1 MKIAVIGSGYVGL
14 VAGTCFAENG
24 HEVVCVDNDVGKI
37 EALTRGEIPI
47 YEPGLEEMVHLAAA
61 DRTESAP
68 ERVISLFALH
78 RQHLERH
85 NFDFGLSLASLAAD
99 LGDDQAKVRKRVAA
113 IFEHWQRSIQTELV
127 AKDGPPD
134 PESHDLAGFIL
145 ALLEG
150 ATLQACV
157 ARSSDPFT
165 TSERQLRH
173 HLDRSSRLIED
184 HPPADAAYQPV
195 PGGGGSGG
203 KDWRAW

>member
-1 MKIAVIGSGYVGL
+1 MRLFWRDGYSRTGVSSIIQKAGATSGSFYHFFATKEDLFLAVL
-14 VAGTCFAENG
+14 DQFE
-24 HEVVCVDNDVGKI
+24 E
-37 EALTRGEIPI
+37 R
-47 YEPGLEEMVHLAAA
+47 LEEMVHLAAA